1 MDYNKIPAE
10 LKRLPNWVCWLK
22 EWDEERGKWKK
33 TPINPRTGGGAMSNN
48 SSTWTDFGT
57 AVRAAEKYTGI
68 GFMFGG
74 CEYFG
79 VDIDG
84 IAEDLQIYRE
94 GGDCIVSEFIST
106 LESYT
111 ELSQSGNG
119 IHIICKGH
127 LPPHGRR
134 RGNVE
139 MYETGRFFVM
149 TGEQISK
156 TNDIKDCTESI
167 KALHEKYIGG
177 GREPAPRQ
185 LPPPNVT
192 HSEDDIV
199 KLAIKS
205 KNGDRF
211 KALYLGD
218 ISGYPSHSEADMAF
232 CMMLA
237 FWTGCDTAKMDNIF
251 RQSGLMREKW
261 DRQQSGSTYG
271 ILTLQRAVASCADTY
286 KPDSSGGFAVK
297 IKNPGDGLISVGGT
311 TEEPPKNCLYTFDDM
326 GNAKRFINLF
336 GNSIRYSYI
345 DKRWYNYDGRR
356 WKVDTEGIT
365 EKLADHAIE
374 SMKAESDYWIK
385 YDEQNGTDMQSS
397 FAKWSKRSRS
407 NASKKAMMSESQHH
421 VPILPKQMDTH
432 EMLLNTPGGII
443 NLRTGQ
449 TIEHNPDYYLTK
461 ITGAEYSPNVDCPR
475 WLTFLREIFNNDDD
489 LIRYVQKAV
498 GYSLTGTTKEQC
510 VFFLYG
516 NGRNGKSTF
525 LEVVR
530 SIFGDYC
537 SNIQPET
544 IMVKHSQGGAINS
557 DIARLK
563 GARLVTT
570 VEPNEGARLN
580 EGLLKQLT
588 GDDVVTAR
596 KLYGDEFE
604 FTPVFKLWMAT
615 NHKPIIRGTDT
626 GIWRR
631 IHLIPFTMQIPAS
644 KIDKNLKYKLAAEL
658 PGIFRWAVE
667 GCLIWQ
673 REGLGMPHAVE
684 AEVREYRREM
694 DVISA
699 FIEDRCSIGV
709 NKSVQAS
716 VLYDSYRDWADKGNE
731 YCMSNTKFSIEVGNT
746 YKKVKVHGVMFF
758 NGIGLD

>member
-149 TGEQISK
+149 TGEQISE
-156 TNDIKDCTESI
+156 TNDIKNCTESI

-185 LPPPNVT
+185 LPAVDVT
-192 HSEDDIV
+192 ASEEDIV

-211 KALYLGD
+211 KALYSGD

-237 FWTGCDTAKMDNIF
+237 FWTGCDTAKMDSIF

-286 KPDSSGGFAVK
+286 RPDSSGGFAVK

-311 TEEPPKNCLYTFDDM
+311 AEEPPKNCLYTFDDM

-336 GNSIRYSYI
+336 GDSIRYSYI

-374 SMKAESDYWIK
+374 AMKAESDYWIK

-432 EMLLNTPGGII
+432 EMLLNTPCGII
-443 NLRTGQ
+443 NLVTGQ
-449 TIEHNPDYYLTK
+449 IIEHNPDYYLTK

-658 PGIFRWAVE
+658 PGIFRWAVD
-667 GCLIWQ
+667 GCLLWQ

-709 NKSVQAS
+709 NKSVQSS
-716 VLYDSYRDWADKGNE
+716 VLYDAYCDWADKGNE
-731 YCMSNTKFSIEVGNT
+731 YRMSNTKFSTEISNKFQKT
-746 YKKVKVHGVMFF
+746 NVHGIKYF
-758 NGIGLD
+758 NGIGLN

>member
-1 MDYNKIPAE
+1 
-10 LKRLPNWVCWLK
+10 
-22 EWDEERGKWKK
+22 
-33 TPINPRTGGGAMSNN
+33 
-48 SSTWTDFGT
+48 
-57 AVRAAEKYTGI
+57 
-68 GFMFGG
+68 
-74 CEYFG
+74 
-79 VDIDG
+79 
-84 IAEDLQIYRE
+84 
-94 GGDCIVSEFIST
+94 
-106 LESYT
+106 
-111 ELSQSGNG
+111 
-119 IHIICKGH
+119 
-127 LPPHGRR
+127 
-134 RGNVE
+134 
-139 MYETGRFFVM
+139 
-149 TGEQISK
+149 
-156 TNDIKDCTESI
+156 
-167 KALHEKYIGG
+167 
-177 GREPAPRQ
+177 
-185 LPPPNVT
+185 
-192 HSEDDIV
+192 
-199 KLAIKS
+199 
-205 KNGDRF
+205 
-211 KALYLGD
+211 
-218 ISGYPSHSEADMAF
+218 
-232 CMMLA
+232 
-237 FWTGCDTAKMDNIF
+237 
-251 RQSGLMREKW
+251 MREKW

-271 ILTLQRAVASCADTY
+271 ILTLQRAVANCTNVYSL
-286 KPDSSGGFAVK
+286 DSSGGFAVK
-297 IKNPGDGLISVGGT
+297 IKNPGDRLISVGSGD
-311 TEEPPKNCLYTFDDM
+311 EPPKSRQYSFDDM
-326 GNAKRFINLF
+326 GNAKRFIDLF

-345 DKRWYNYDGRR
+345 DKRWYIYDGRR
-356 WKVDTEGIT
+356 WKTDTEGIT
-365 EKLADHAIE
+365 EKLADRAIE
-374 SMKAESDYWIK
+374 AMKAESDYWIK
-385 YDEQNGTDMQSS
+385 YDEQNGTDMQTS
-397 FAKWSKRSRS
+397 FAKWSRRSRS

-432 EMLLNTPGGII
+432 EMLLNTPCGII

-475 WLTFLREIFNNDDD
+475 WLTFLGEIFNNDSD

-544 IMVKHSQGGAINS
+544 IMVKHSQGSAINS

-570 VEPNEGARLN
+570 VEPNEGARIN

-631 IHLIPFTMQIPAS
+631 IHLIPFTMQIPTS

-709 NKSVQAS
+709 NKSVQSS
-716 VLYDSYRDWADKGNE
+716 VLYDAYCDWADKGNE
-731 YCMSNTKFSIEVGNT
+731 YRMSNTKFSIEVGNT

>member
-1 MDYNKIPAE
+1 
-10 LKRLPNWVCWLK
+10 
-22 EWDEERGKWKK
+22 
-33 TPINPRTGGGAMSNN
+33 
-48 SSTWTDFGT
+48 
-57 AVRAAEKYTGI
+57 
-68 GFMFGG
+68 
-74 CEYFG
+74 
-79 VDIDG
+79 
-84 IAEDLQIYRE
+84 
-94 GGDCIVSEFIST
+94 
-106 LESYT
+106 
-111 ELSQSGNG
+111 
-119 IHIICKGH
+119 
-127 LPPHGRR
+127 
-134 RGNVE
+134 
-139 MYETGRFFVM
+139 
-149 TGEQISK
+149 
-156 TNDIKDCTESI
+156 
-167 KALHEKYIGG
+167 
-177 GREPAPRQ
+177 
-185 LPPPNVT
+185 
-192 HSEDDIV
+192 
-199 KLAIKS
+199 
-205 KNGDRF
+205 
-211 KALYLGD
+211 
-218 ISGYPSHSEADMAF
+218 
-232 CMMLA
+232 
-237 FWTGCDTAKMDNIF
+237 
-251 RQSGLMREKW
+251 
-261 DRQQSGSTYG
+261 
-271 ILTLQRAVASCADTY
+271 
-286 KPDSSGGFAVK
+286 
-297 IKNPGDGLISVGGT
+297 
-311 TEEPPKNCLYTFDDM
+311 
-326 GNAKRFINLF
+326 
-336 GNSIRYSYI
+336 
-345 DKRWYNYDGRR
+345 
-356 WKVDTEGIT
+356 
-365 EKLADHAIE
+365 
-374 SMKAESDYWIK
+374 
-385 YDEQNGTDMQSS
+385 
-397 FAKWSKRSRS
+397 
-407 NASKKAMMSESQHH
+407 MSESQHH

-432 EMLLNTPGGII
+432 EMLLNTPCGII

-475 WLTFLREIFNNDDD
+475 WLTFLGEIFNNDDD

-631 IHLIPFTMQIPAS
+631 IHLIPFTMQIPTS

-658 PGIFRWAVE
+658 PGIFHWAVE

-709 NKSVQAS
+709 NKSVQSS
-716 VLYDSYRDWADKGNE
+716 VLYDAYCDWADKGNE
-731 YCMSNTKFSIEVGNT
+731 YRMSNTKFSIEVGNT